1 MNYYAI
7 TINNKELTE
16 KYKSIRQV
24 YEQFALMPI
33 TVNIIAVERNELN
46 ENIHYH
52 LLITAEV
59 PITHFDNQYIWWKE
73 LSTDVDVL
81 KYQEYIKKDG
91 KYKLYNTISL
101 DSNIQDNSFYNKM
114 LKDCQSYNRF
124 SDLIKDNP
132 QYIKD
137 LHKIKLLWEVIHNPL
152 E

>member
-7 TINNKELTE
+7 TINNRELTN

-24 YEQFALMPI
+24 YEQFSKMPI
-33 TVNIIAVERNELN
+33 TVNIIAVERNFAN

-52 LLITAEV
+52 LLIGAEV
-59 PITHFDNQYIWWKE
+59 PVTHIDNQFIWWKE

-91 KYKLYNTISL
+91 HYKVYNTIEL
-101 DSNIQDNSFYNKM
+101 DSNIQDNTIYERM
-114 LKDCQSYNRF
+114 LIACQSYDRF

-132 QYIKD
+132 QFIKE
-137 LHKIKLLWEVIHNPL
+137 LHKIKLLWDVL
-152 E
+152 KSKQ